1 MLLAVVERVQVLH
14 LGLFAFRDVVVPMQI
29 VSGLLLQDQ
38 NDQCQIP
45 YLLDPA
51 QHSARKRKV
60 LKMFKYSMK

>member
-38 NDQCQIP
+38 NDQCRSLH
-45 YLLDPA
+45 LLDPA
-51 QHSARKRKV
+51 QHLARKKRV